1 MTFPHAPAAPA
12 GDPSTSTPVPAPA
25 SAPPPPQSSAQ
36 TRAAITTHAPAALAP
51 ASDPSARHVSA
62 NQRAEYP
69 VAKDHAAAPF
79 APSLLRRQLLHWLA
93 GGSAVLALGG
103 LSACGGGG
111 GGGSNGGTPPPDP
124 GSSGGSLTPAQRMA
138 VFATLDRHCREL
150 DSRALPVND
159 YLSAFA
165 TFARSQTAFADAGVD
180 ADTGSA
186 WARFRD
192 GRLLV
197 LSRSFVPGRDRNSDA
212 GAPAHKSAAPSFAAG
227 KAELPGSSQA
237 RIGHSFGTNFYGQ
250 TTVTT
255 LSNWL
260 RRHGYQIQAGNEGDA
275 RLTQL
280 RQVQGDGVFYLHT
293 HGGSGRVYED
303 NREVRLYCVTSSTL
317 TSEVMDAMADIRE
330 DLDNRRLVYF
340 MAANG
345 EKYRDFLGRE
355 QDVMDIRYGITAH
368 FVEHYWQF
376 SANSI
381 VFMNACN
388 STSDAAAGFVFA
400 CQKKGAGVYL
410 GWSRSVSAPAAY
422 DIPEYFFDR
431 LLGALDG
438 ANDTTPESPRQ
449 RAFAWDDV
457 LGAMR
462 KTGKHIDTHTGA
474 ELQARPALLTAD
486 PQILAPSIHH
496 AAVDEENKQLVL
508 FGEFGSEPGT
518 VELAGTVLAVD
529 DWNSERIRCNLRD
542 SDPAAGPL
550 LVNVRDHRSNI
561 RHLSEWDLRIDYTWQ
576 DEDRPSLQITGVM
589 RLRFR
594 ADVGA
599 SRDRPGDA
607 PKPAVRYAVA
617 TEDSGLPLQAKGSWT
632 EHDCTESWHGRSEFR
647 AQSASAGARILL
659 NAMRMDIEAKTLD
672 LGLSFGTMQT
682 DFEERDSCGTSKP
695 VPISLGLLHGR
706 VDFEAPADQSGMLKP
721 LPALKIPLQND
732 FVISGG
738 EFRAEQLHLRWQ
750 TTAPRF
756 PPVPSLP
763 V

>member
-1 MTFPHAPAAPA
+1 MKFPPRHAATVTPPSHPGTPITAPSA
-12 GDPSTSTPVPAPA
+12 LTTPDMAIPDIATPDVPTPVMAKPVMAKPA
-25 SAPPPPQSSAQ
+25 SATPP
-36 TRAAITTHAPAALAP
+36 H
-51 ASDPSARHVSA
+51 
-62 NQRAEYP
+62 
-69 VAKDHAAAPF
+69 

-93 GGSAVLALGG
+93 GSGAALALGG

-111 GGGSNGGTPPPDP
+111 GGGRDTGNPPPPDQ
-124 GSSGGSLTPAQRMA
+124 GGGGTLTPAQRMA
-138 VFATLDRHCREL
+138 VFATLNTHCREL
-150 DSRALPVND
+150 DSRDLSVAD
-159 YLSAFA
+159 YLNAFA
-165 TFARSQTAFADAGVD
+165 TFARSQSAFAAAGVD
-180 ADTGSA
+180 ADTDSA

-192 GRLLV
+192 GRLLI
-197 LSRSFVPGRDRNSDA
+197 LSRSFVPGRERGGD
-212 GAPAHKSAAPSFAAG
+212 GSAASHKTTLTHHTAK

-237 RIGHSFGTNFYGQ
+237 RIGHSFGSNFYGQ
-250 TTVTT
+250 TTVDT

-293 HGGSGRVYED
+293 HGGSGRVFAD
-303 NREVRLYCVTSSTL
+303 NVEVRIYCVTSSTL
-317 TSEVMDAMADIRE
+317 ATEVMDAMADIRD
-330 DLDNRRLVYF
+330 DLDNRRLAYF

-345 EKYRDFLGRE
+345 EKYRDYLGRE
-355 QDVMDIRYGITAH
+355 KDVMDIRYGITAH
-368 FVEHYWQF
+368 FVERYWQF

-388 STSDAAAGFVFA
+388 STSAVAAGFVFA
-400 CQKKGAGVYL
+400 CQRQGAGVYL
-410 GWSRSVSAPAAY
+410 GWSRTVSAPAAY

-449 RAFAWDDV
+449 RAFAWNDV
-457 LGAMR
+457 LDAMR
-462 KTGKHIDTHTGA
+462 KTGKQIDPHTGA
-474 ELQARPALLTAD
+474 ELQARPALLTSD

-496 AAVDEENKQLVL
+496 AAVDEENKRLVL
-508 FGEFGSEPGT
+508 FGEFGSERGR
-518 VELAGTVLAVD
+518 VELAGTELAVD
-529 DWNSERIRCNLRD
+529 DWNNERIRCNLRD
-542 SDPAAGPL
+542 SDPSAGPL
-550 LVNVRDHRSNI
+550 LVKVRDHRSNI
-561 RHLSEWDLRIDYTWQ
+561 RHLSEWDLKIDYQWQ

-594 ADVGA
+594 ADVGD
-599 SRDRPGDA
+599 SRDRPGEA

-632 EHDCTESWHGRSEFR
+632 EDDCTQSWHGSSEFR
-647 AQSASAGARILL
+647 ALSPSSGARVLQ
-659 NAMRMDIEAKTLD
+659 NAMRIDAQARTVDI
-672 LGLSFGTMQT
+672 GLALGTMQT
-682 DFEERDSCGTSKP
+682 DFEERDSCGVSKP

-706 VDFEAPADQSGMLKP
+706 VDFEAPADQWGMLKP

-738 EFRAEQLHLRWQ
+738 EFREEQLRLRWQ

-756 PPVPSLP
+756 PPVPTLP